1 MPAVSVLPGDGEGR
15 ILLRQHDGFGAWGLI
30 GGTLHLDE
38 SPWDGVRRKAAE
50 VGIEVDG
57 LSLVDVYGG
66 PEYRITYPNGDELAI
81 VGSVFAAALAGPLSD
96 SVQWFTTDNLAAIPL
111 VGLTRAIL
119 RGQRLITE

>member
-1 MPAVSVLPGDGEGR
+1 MG
-15 ILLRQHDGFGAWGLI
+15 
-30 GGTLHLDE
+30 
-38 SPWDGVRRKAAE
+38 
-50 VGIEVDG
+50 
-57 LSLVDVYGG
+57 
-66 PEYRITYPNGDELAI
+66 NGDELAI

>member
-57 LSLVDVYGG
+57 LSLVDVYG
-66 PEYRITYPNGDELAI
+66 
-81 VGSVFAAALAGPLSD
+81 ALS
-96 SVQWFTTDNLAAIPL
+96 T
-111 VGLTRAIL
+111 GLPTPTGMSLPSSARSSRPRWPA
-119 RGQRLITE
+119 R